1 MTQYVKNLL
10 SDSTV
15 VNQRLLASK
24 KNVRQLLRILY
35 LKYQSFLSL
44 LMFLRFPSKKTKHV
58 QLNLHIF
65 LTLSYS

>member
-24 KNVRQLLRILY
+24 KKMYANC
-35 LKYQSFLSL
+35 
-44 LMFLRFPSKKTKHV
+44 
-58 QLNLHIF
+58 
-65 LTLSYS
+65 

>member
-24 KNVRQLLRILY
+24 KKCTLIVKNSLFKVSIISQPTYVFKI
-35 LKYQSFLSL
+35 SF
-44 LMFLRFPSKKTKHV
+44 KKK
-58 QLNLHIF
+58 NEACAIKSSY
-65 LTLSYS
+65 LSYTFI

>member
-15 VNQRLLASK
+15 VNQCPLASK
-24 KNVRQLLRILY
+24 KCMAIVKILY

-44 LMFLRFPSKKTKHV
+44 LVFLRFPSKNEACAIKSSY
-58 QLNLHIF
+58 LAY
-65 LTLSYS
+65 TLL

>member
-35 LKYQSFLSL
+35 LKYHSQPTYVFKISF
-44 LMFLRFPSKKTKHV
+44 KKNEACAIKS
-58 QLNLHIF
+58 
-65 LTLSYS
+65 SY

>member
-44 LMFLRFPSKKTKHV
+44 LMFLRFPSKKNEACAIKSSY
-58 QLNLHIF
+58 
-65 LTLSYS
+65 LSYTFI

>member
-44 LMFLRFPSKKTKHV
+44 LMFLRFPSKKK
-58 QLNLHIF
+58 NEACAIKSSY
-65 LTLSYS
+65 LSYTFI